1 MAINEVLEENPH
13 SIVVDYSKNQYQ
25 NPRNNQ
31 KNNSNTNTSILYSI
45 LPILTISMSIGLF
58 TIWIFLFLA
67 GFLLSPP
74 VFFGILI
81 IITGY
86 MIRERLMTIKKKETD
101 SKNKREK

>member
-13 SIVVDYSKNQYQ
+13 SMVIDYSKNQYQ

-31 KNNSNTNTSILYSI
+31 KNKTNTSILYSI
-45 LPILTISMSIGLF
+45 LPILTISVSVGLF
-58 TIWIFLFLA
+58 ILWIFLFLA

-81 IITGY
+81 IITAY
-86 MIRERLMTIKKKETD
+86 MIRERLITLK
-101 SKNKREK
+101 KNKDTQKKSEK